1 MYLPPCTFDIEVTLR
16 SQATLPPQPQRQP
29 YVPSPPLSMKTAYY
43 AGDFHIHSRESGDA
57 FVSATVDEIASFA
70 QGVRHHSCGLF
81 LHQFGNRACVR
92 PPLVCALSLSL
103 RLSRGTVVPPLWLS
117 WQVGLDFVHFSEHN
131 TVSGCVSTWSLHS

>member
-81 LHQFGNRACVR
+81 CTSVATVR
-92 PPLVCALSLSL
+92 VCAHLWSAPCLFLCAYPVALPLSLPCRFLGRSGSTL
-103 RLSRGTVVPPLWLS
+103 FTSV
-117 WQVGLDFVHFSEHN
+117 N
-131 TVSGCVSTWSLHS
+131 TTR